1 MKYFVTEIDVLKD
14 LKNAIERYSSSS
26 TNVLWSIDSSIHS
39 KLDEL
44 KNQESYFTSK
54 IQEAESNLEN
64 AEGALSECESQSS
77 ADDEDGGGGEPDCSS
92 FESEVYES
100 KRQLDEAQQKFE
112 TFKQEIQKLETSIDK
127 YQNAKLRF
135 KSSLEYKNDVTAT
148 SLLSIINKLEA
159 YVSYTLLP
167 SFSNNNISSTSS
179 DATGKNV
186 NYVYKEFQDKNIA
199 YDWGQ
204 QNFYKWQTNLSSGE
218 ANSLFAYKTL
228 KYEGINKFLRGK
240 PLDHINDPDGSYLH
254 GVKNDIVN
262 IDSAL
267 SKSIIPENIISYRAF
282 SDDANTDF
290 NKLVGKLYTPK
301 GYVSTAL
308 NKKGAELFLND
319 HKRLGR
325 NPVMAK
331 LYIPKGSKGAFM
343 EGIKPMSGD
352 GNEIL
357 LPNNSKFQVLSC
369 NTINGTQNIELELL

>member
-1 MKYFVTEIDVLKD
+1 M
-14 LKNAIERYSSSS
+14 
-26 TNVLWSIDSSIHS
+26 
-39 KLDEL
+39 
-44 KNQESYFTSK
+44 
-54 IQEAESNLEN
+54 
-64 AEGALSECESQSS
+64 
-77 ADDEDGGGGEPDCSS
+77 
-92 FESEVYES
+92 YES

-204 QNFYKWQTNLSSGE
+204 QNFSKWQTNLSSGE
-218 ANSLFAYKTL
+218 ANSLYAYKTL

-319 HKRLGR
+319 NKRLGR